1 MTDKITACD
10 KDGVRLLTI
19 NNPPRGY
26 MDSAVCVELVQ
37 EFASAVEDDNVRA
50 IVFTGG
56 VDGVFIRHYDVGEIL
71 AMGHAVRNAGPNR
84 GPAPARSETPV
95 YDLLD
100 RLMACPKPTIAA
112 INGTCMGGG
121 CEFALACDIRIAA
134 KGDYTIG
141 LPEARLGIIPGLGGM
156 QMLARAVGP
165 VRAKELVLRGRVVGP
180 EEAHS
185 IGLVHELADNSVDA
199 AMDVAKDLAT
209 LSSIALASIKQM
221 ASNVDAGETLEGGID
236 TAAKQFLLTLTAN
249 DEAMDRMH
257 RFIEDG
263 EDILAH

>member
-1 MTDKITACD
+1 MTDKVLASD

-19 NNPPRGY
+19 SNPPRGY
-26 MDSAVCVELVQ
+26 MDAAVCTELVEQ
-37 EFASAVEDDNVRA
+37 FTNAVEDDNVRA

-71 AMGHAVRNAGPNR
+71 ALGHAIRNAAPDG

-95 YDLLD
+95 YDLVD

-121 CEFALACDIRIAA
+121 CEFALACDVRVAA
-134 KGDYTIG
+134 KGDFTIG

-165 VRAKELVLRGRVVGP
+165 VRAKEMVLRGRVIGP
-180 EEAHS
+180 GEAHA
-185 IGLVHELADNSVDA
+185 IGLVDELADDSVAA
-199 AMDVAKDLAT
+199 AMDIAKDLAT
-209 LSSIALASIKQM
+209 LSPVALASIKEM
-221 ASNVDAGETLEGGID
+221 ASNVDAGETLADGIQ
-236 TAAKQFLLTLTAN
+236 TAAEQFLMTLTAN
-249 DEAMDRMH
+249 DEAMDQMQ

-263 EDILAH
+263 EDILAR